1 MKNSIIKHCSFLLL
15 LTSGL
20 CYGAEFKIEPVYGF
34 ERTQKELPKPK
45 KYRTTSYVGARVLWG
60 VPRTAFEF
68 EVNTSNA
75 KDDFPEQNLEY
86 KYQTNTALIG
96 FRHYI
101 AHGKN
106 FGWFV
111 RAGARAREERI
122 TEINNGVEDKKD
134 PSINFG
140 PYAGSG
146 LTLAYGSLFALNASA
161 TVVYNKD
168 ADPSEQYDTR
178 YGLSFT
184 IKAGN
189 R

>member
-1 MKNSIIKHCSFLLL
+1 MKIISKKQFTLFLLSATS
-15 LTSGL
+15 LT
-20 CYGAEFKIEPVYGF
+20 YGAELKIEPVYGF

-45 KYRTTSYVGARVLWG
+45 KYRTTSYVGVRLLWG

-75 KDDFPEQNLEY
+75 KDDLPEENLEY

-106 FGWFV
+106 VGWFF
-111 RAGARAREERI
+111 RAGARARQETI
-122 TEINNGVEDKKD
+122 TEIKNGIEDKKD

-146 LTLAYGSLFALNASA
+146 LTLAYGTMFALNASA
-161 TVVYNKD
+161 TLVYNKD
-168 ADPSEQYDTR
+168 ADPKEQYDTR

>member
-1 MKNSIIKHCSFLLL
+1 MKKLTKKYLGLLL
-15 LTSGL
+15 LSISPFS
-20 CYGAEFKIEPVYGF
+20 YGAELKIEPVYGF

-75 KDDFPEQNLEY
+75 KDDLPEENLSY

-106 FGWFV
+106 FGWFF
-111 RAGARAREERI
+111 RAGARARQENI
-122 TEINNGVEDKKD
+122 TEIKNGVEDKKS
-134 PSINFG
+134 PSLNFG
-140 PYAGSG
+140 PYAGTG

-161 TVVYNKD
+161 TLVYNKD
-168 ADPSEQYDTR
+168 ADPTEQYDTR